1 LNAIQKLFE
10 TDSRNVSALIV
21 RVILGGVI
29 FAHGAQKLFGWFGG
43 AGLDTTISVFY
54 EQLKIPS
61 AIALLVIL
69 IESLGAIFLI
79 LGFGS
84 RIMAFGIMCVMIG
97 AIGLEHI
104 DHGFF
109 MNWHNN
115 KAGEGFEYHLLA
127 IASALSVMLQ
137 GGGLW
142 SIDSFLGLSK
152 KHREEMSNVHQSQ
165 PMTTS

>member
-1 LNAIQKLFE
+1 MNAIQKLFE
-10 TDSRNVSALIV
+10 TDSKNVSALIV

-43 AGLDTTISVFY
+43 AGFDTTITLFS
-54 EQLKIPS
+54 EQLKLPS
-61 AIALLVIL
+61 AIGLLVIL

-97 AIGLEHI
+97 AISLAHI

-115 KAGEGFEYHLLA
+115 KSGEGFEYHLLA
-127 IASALSVMLQ
+127 IASALSVMLE

-142 SIDSFLGLSK
+142 SMDSLLNLSK
-152 KHREEMSNVHQSQ
+152 NEMEKSNMHEKQ
-165 PMTTS
+165 PLATS